1 MKRSI
6 LVYVFVCSACF
17 AFSNDFYR
25 VKSNQINARSWA
37 STSSEIVRTYNYG
50 EVLSIGEYHSDGRNK
65 WGAVADTHP
74 TQWVAI
80 SNLRKMSQEE
90 INQYFSSKQ
99 KATATQAPKKVQA
112 THESAYYILLFIK
125 VLAAIYSI
133 ICFIYFYKE
142 AKKREKESTH
152 AIYGL
157 CCFALLFWIFFPCK
171 WQWLWVGCLWA
182 GLFYP
187 FAYAKL
193 LEKNDWISGLFMFGA
208 LLLCGLSSWFFLRK
222 WDLITEYVGKLNGF
236 EVTGMVIANIF
247 VTGALGAVCIIERC
261 PICRYFCKSHL
272 VDTQYEG
279 SCYYDVVRTETNEVW
294 DHRDVEEDPLNNKIR
309 VTDYY
314 QEERKRTTSTYRRDH
329 FLSTYYCPHCC
340 GKYKHRYS
348 VDKLIDR
355 VTRRG

>member
-157 CCFALLFWIFFPCK
+157 CCFALLFWLFFPCK

-279 SCYYDVVRTETNEVW
+279 SCYYDVVRTETKDSSN
-294 DHRDVEEDPLNNKIR
+294 RLLPR
-309 VTDYY
+309 
-314 QEERKRTTSTYRRDH
+314 RKETHDIY
-329 FLSTYYCPHCC
+329 L
-340 GKYKHRYS
+340 
-348 VDKLIDR
+348 
-355 VTRRG
+355 